1 MSHLTDDARRRGAKT
16 HITVPGQ
23 SLEEIV
29 AANPDR
35 RRVLKNGL
43 LGLSILPFAGV
54 LSACDDDEASA
65 TPTPGPTPTPTPPPS
80 MSFDVNFTAVPSNL
94 NDTVT
99 VPNGYVAEVLFKA
112 GDPVERDRKSTRL
125 NSSH

>member
-1 MSHLTDDARRRGAKT
+1 MRISDWSSDVCSSDL
-16 HITVPGQ
+16 
-23 SLEEIV
+23 V

-35 RRVLKNGL
+35 RRLLKNGL

-65 TPTPGPTPTPTPPPS
+65 TPTPGPTPTHTPPPS
-80 MSFDVNFTAVPSNL
+80 MSYDVNFTAVPPNL

-99 VPNGYVAEVLFKA
+99 VLKGYVAEALFKA
-112 GDPVERDRKSTRL
+112 EIGKAQRMI
-125 NSSH
+125 SSN